1 MIVGLAKPVVEDDSW
16 IPGGLVHRVSRLRRR
31 VLLFDGLDQSL
42 DDGVLRG
49 RGATENCGQCRAHGR
64 AMIGNIAVG
73 AGARNSTVGEELGE
87 LIDR

>member
-1 MIVGLAKPVVEDDSW
+1 MVVGLVEPVVDDDSW
-16 IPGGLVHRVSRLRRR
+16 IPGGLVHRVSRLRR
-31 VLLFDGLDQSL
+31 VLLLDGLDQSL

-73 AGARNSTVGEELGE
+73 AGARVSTVGEELG
-87 LIDR
+87 